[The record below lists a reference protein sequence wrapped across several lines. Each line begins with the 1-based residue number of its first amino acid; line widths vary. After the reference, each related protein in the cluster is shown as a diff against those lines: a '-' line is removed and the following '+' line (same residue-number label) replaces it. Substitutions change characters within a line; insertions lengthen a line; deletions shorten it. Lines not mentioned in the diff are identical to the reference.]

1 MLLYI
6 DADVSTSEQQ
16 RFEVRQKLMQL
27 GRKYRKLDK
36 STKKGIIQMEQ
47 NFLSY
52 LDMGANGQELNWYL
66 DHHFKDLDKVKN
78 QYPQGNQTFSKIVLG
93 RRIVLN
99 EIAKV
104 FENLD

>member
-1 MLLYI
+1 MLLGI

-16 RFEVRQKLMQL
+16 RFNVRQTLMKL
-27 GRKYRKLDK
+27 GRKYKKLDIN
-36 STKKGIIQMEQ
+36 TKKGIIQMEE

-52 LDMGANGQELNWYL
+52 LNMGANSQELAWYL
-66 DHHFKDLDKVKN
+66 NHHFKDLDKVKN
-78 QYPQGNQTFSKIVLG
+78 QYPQGNDQFSRIVMG